1 MTYRSEP
8 DEEFSPRAEHA
19 RIPYAARRTPLR
31 TLLLGLAALCV
42 AVYAATA
49 ILPTGTLAP
58 NARAAEVKAAEP
70 RNVTP
75 EEVTAL
81 MQQHKGDEAFM
92 ILDVRT
98 PAEFAEG
105 HLVDA
110 RNFDVKASD
119 FHDRVGSLNRNR
131 TYVVYC
137 RSGNRSGKAVDAM
150 RDMGFTSILHMN
162 GGMLAW
168 GEAKLP
174 VEKP

>member
-1 MTYRSEP
+1 MAYRPDP

-19 RIPYAARRTPLR
+19 RIPYARKRTPLR

-42 AVYAATA
+42 TVYAATA
-49 ILPTGTLAP
+49 ILPVSTLAP

-70 RNVTP
+70 RHVTP

-81 MQQHKGDEAFM
+81 MQQRKGDESFM

-98 PAEFAEG
+98 PEEFAEG
-105 HLVDA
+105 HLAEA
-110 RNFDVKASD
+110 RNFDVKAAD
-119 FHDRVGSLNRNR
+119 FNDRIGSLNRNR

-150 RDMGFTSILHMN
+150 HQMGFTAILHMN

-168 GEAKLP
+168 TEAKLP
-174 VEKP
+174 VEK

>member
-1 MTYRSEP
+1 MTYRPDP

-19 RIPYAARRTPLR
+19 RIPYARKRTPLR

-42 AVYAATA
+42 AVYAASA
-49 ILPTGTLAP
+49 ILPANTLAP
-58 NARAAEVKAAEP
+58 NARAAEVQAAEP

-81 MQQHKGDEAFM
+81 MQQRKDDEAFM
-92 ILDVRT
+92 VIDVRT

-105 HLVDA
+105 HLANA

-119 FHDRVGSLNRNR
+119 FNDRIGSLNRNR

-168 GEAKLP
+168 DAAKLP